1 MAVFVHHILALA
13 ADDKDARSGFD
24 DIVSDCLEL
33 VDSHDPLD
41 LWKQSFEQTEVA
53 TSDSL
58 DSCDRLGV
66 GEVIHVERCPET
78 PPLAFENEEEFV
90 AAE

>member
-1 MAVFVHHILALA
+1 MAVIVHRILALA

-33 VDSHDPLD
+33 VDFHDSLD
-41 LWKQSFEQTEVA
+41 LWEESFKETEIA

-58 DSCDRLGV
+58 DCCDRLGV

-78 PPLAFENEEEFV
+78 PPLPFENE
-90 AAE
+90 